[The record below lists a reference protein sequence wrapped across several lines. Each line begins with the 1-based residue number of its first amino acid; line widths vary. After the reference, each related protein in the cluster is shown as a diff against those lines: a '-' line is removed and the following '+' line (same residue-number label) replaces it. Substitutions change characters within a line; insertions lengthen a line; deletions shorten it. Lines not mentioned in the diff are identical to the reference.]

1 LRFKLS
7 GLIVLFQYMSHHY
20 DLTLKIFALKN
31 FVIIGASSGI
41 GKQLANQLLKSDS
54 QVFGTFYKTENA
66 ELEGNISLHYLN
78 VLDENPDLSFLPD
91 VIDGLAYCP
100 GSINLKPFA
109 RIKTD
114 EFLQDYQLQVLG
126 AVKIIQA
133 LLPKLKKA
141 NNASV
146 VLFSTVAVQTG
157 FNYHTIVSASK
168 GAIEGLTRALAAELA
183 PNIRI
188 NCIAPSITDTPL
200 AATLLSTDDKKTANA
215 QRHPLKK
222 IGSAEDIANMSEF
235 LLTDKS
241 AWITG
246 QIFSVDG
253 GMSSLR

>member
-1 LRFKLS
+1 
-7 GLIVLFQYMSHHY
+7 M
-20 DLTLKIFALKN
+20 KN

-41 GKQLANQLLKSDS
+41 GKQLTNQLLKSDT
-54 QVFGTFYKTENA
+54 QIFGTFYKTENT
-66 ELEGNISLHYLN
+66 ELEGNISFHYLN
-78 VLDENPDLSFLPD
+78 VLDENSDISFLPEI
-91 VIDGLAYCP
+91 IDGLVYCP

-133 LLPKLKKA
+133 LLPKLKKS
-141 NNASV
+141 NNASI

-157 FNYHTIVSASK
+157 FNYHSIVSASK

-183 PNIRI
+183 PNIRV

-200 AATLLSTDDKKTANA
+200 AATLLNNDDKKAANA

-222 IGSAEDIANMSEF
+222 IGSAEDIANMAEF

-246 QIFSVDG
+246 QIFTVDG